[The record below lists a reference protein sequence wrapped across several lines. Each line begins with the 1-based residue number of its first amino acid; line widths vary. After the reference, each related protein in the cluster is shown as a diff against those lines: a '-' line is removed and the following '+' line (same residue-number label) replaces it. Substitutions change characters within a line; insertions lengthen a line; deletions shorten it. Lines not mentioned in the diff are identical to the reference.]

1 VSEVSASQATGRGHA
16 PSVVRLVLAA
26 IVAFVVGLQ
35 GIGAPF
41 QKDAEPQSAEWIVSV
56 VRDGNWLIP
65 RDYYGFVDRKPP
77 LYYWLSAIVTEV
89 SGGIV
94 DEKRARIVSVV
105 CATAI
110 AVEVLAWTTAE
121 IGVSEG
127 WLAFLFILGMYG
139 FSSRATLALT
149 DMLMTL
155 LLMSAY
161 LVIYPMLAARVSS
174 RRIVALGG
182 LLGLGILTKGPLV
195 LILAA
200 IAVVVFLLLDGGSPW
215 ATIKRRWPWQAGA
228 MAIAIGAC
236 WYVPWLIVG
245 GSREIAIFA
254 QENFGHFAPARLGG
268 TGEASR
274 PIWYIVV
281 RLIGGATP
289 LILLIPA
296 TLAGFATGEV
306 SVSRRRPLVFQASL
320 VLAIVL
326 FFSLA
331 SAKRDDYIL
340 PALPGIAILCAI
352 AFTMGLPSRG
362 HNAWGARIRTVA
374 SAAIAIVMLTAVV
387 IAIATSRGGQDLSLQ
402 SSDANL
408 LMLFERGVANR
419 GASFILFM
427 AVVSFAAV
435 AVVLSLVQ
443 QRTMAAGVMIGVISI
458 AGVLLMDATLRPE
471 LAWARSYK
479 SFVAQ
484 IRPQI
489 GESPIFVVRDADF
502 ELSFYYGKSVP
513 PLTGKRAVS
522 PPPDPMSYLIARD
535 RELPMLPPAYRD
547 QLGLIVKSDLL
558 GRDGP
563 PALYEIGRCARF
575 EQRCQNR

>member
-1 VSEVSASQATGRGHA
+1 MSEVFASEAIGRGRA
-16 PSVVRLVLAA
+16 LSTLQLVLAA
-26 IVAFVVGLQ
+26 IVAFVILVQ

-65 RDYYGFVDRKPP
+65 RDYYGFDDRKPP
-77 LYYWLSAIVTEV
+77 LYYWLSAIVTKA

-110 AVEVLAWTTAE
+110 AIEVLAWTAAE

-127 WLAFLFILGMYG
+127 WLAFFFILGMYG

-161 LVIYPMLAARVSS
+161 LLMYPMVATRPSS
-174 RRIVALGG
+174 RRTLALGIV
-182 LLGLGILTKGPLV
+182 LGLGLLTKGPVV

-200 IAVVVFLLLDGGSPW
+200 LAVLIFLLIERSSVMGVLGSGWPWRAAVV
-215 ATIKRRWPWQAGA
+215 
-228 MAIAIGAC
+228 AIAIGAC
-236 WYVPWLIVG
+236 WYVPWMIVG
-245 GSREIAIFA
+245 GRRELGIFL
-254 QENFGHFAPARLGG
+254 QENFGHFAPAKFGG

-274 PIWYIVV
+274 PVWYIVA
-281 RLIGGATP
+281 RLIGGAIP
-289 LILLIPA
+289 LIFLMPA
-296 TLAGFATGEV
+296 TLAGLATGEV
-306 SVSRRRPLVFQASL
+306 AAPQRRPLVFHASL
-320 VLAIVL
+320 VIAIVA
-326 FFSLA
+326 FFSIA

-340 PALPGIAILCAI
+340 PALPGIAILCAT

-362 HNAWGARIRTVA
+362 RKAWGAAIRTVA
-374 SAAIAIVMLTAVV
+374 SAGIAIVMLTAVL
-387 IAIATSRGGQDLSLQ
+387 IAIVASHGGRGLSLQ

-408 LMLFERGVANR
+408 LMLFERGVATHNKP
-419 GASFILFM
+419 FVIFLV
-427 AVVSFAAV
+427 VVSIAAV
-435 AVVLSLVQ
+435 AVIPLLVR
-443 QRTMAAGVMIGVISI
+443 QRTMAAGAMVGVISI
-458 AGVLLMDATLRPE
+458 AGVLVMDATLRPQ

-479 SFVAQ
+479 RFVAQ
-484 IRPQI
+484 VRPQI
-489 GESPIFVVRDADF
+489 DQGSLFVVRDADF
-502 ELSFYYGKSVP
+502 ELSFYYGKGIP

-522 PPPDPMSYLIARD
+522 PPPNSMSYLVARD
-535 RELPMLPPAYRD
+535 HELPMLPPAYRD
-547 QLGLIVKSDLL
+547 HLGLIVKSDLL

-563 PALYEIGRCARF
+563 PALYEIGRCAPF
-575 EQRCQNR
+575 EHHCENR